1 MNVLYLTIIP
11 RKTQRMTLDI
21 AEELVSR
28 GHNVFVVCP
37 CDTEDIPIGHFTQ
50 IGKVNYLFVKSGYS
64 TGKVGLVRKVIN
76 FLTIDSRFNKA
87 MQGVLK
93 TTHIDMILYST
104 PPITLVNTIK
114 WVKRKYNVVSYLM
127 LKDIFPQNAVDLGM
141 MKTKGIMGLPY
152 LLFREKER
160 NLYAVSDYIGCM
172 SDANVNYVLRENPE
186 INPEKVGLCVNSLH
200 LQNAKDVDVVKIR
213 ALYGIPQDRVVFL
226 YGGNLGKPQ
235 GLQFLVDILRTNK
248 DKKDRY
254 FVICG
259 SGNDQQRIT
268 SYINDEKPENVLF
281 ISRLSPDDFD
291 VLTRATDVG
300 MIFLDK
306 RFTIP
311 NFPSRLLSIM
321 LNEKPAI
328 AATDKNTD
336 IGDVITN
343 NKFGWWCESGDL
355 EKYNFY
361 LDSICSGHE
370 DIELKGKKAREYY
383 EANYTTATAVNQ
395 ILKGYNIAKLQKQ

>member
-1 MNVLYLTIIP
+1 MNILYLTIIP

-28 GHNVFVVCP
+28 GHSVYIVCP
-37 CDTEDIPIGHFTQ
+37 CDTDDVSVNHFTQ

-64 TGKVGLVRKVIN
+64 TGKVGLVRKVFN
-76 FLTIDSRFNKA
+76 LLTIDFRFKKA
-87 MQGVLK
+87 MHRALD
-93 TTHIDMILYST
+93 TINIDMVLYST

-114 WVKRKYNVVSYLM
+114 WVKRKCNAVSYLM

-152 LLFREKER
+152 VVFRKKEK

-186 INPEKVGLCVNSLH
+186 ICSEKVGLCVNSLH
-200 LQNAKDVDVVKIR
+200 LQNARDIDVAKIR
-213 ALYGIPQDRVVFL
+213 GLYGIPKDCVVFL

-235 GLQFLVDILRTNK
+235 GLQFLVDILRANK
-248 DKKDRY
+248 DKRDRF

-259 SGNDQQRIT
+259 SGNDQQRII

-281 ISRLSPDDFD
+281 VSKLSPEDFD

-343 NKFGWWCESGDL
+343 NKFGWWCESGEL

-370 DIELKGKKAREYY
+370 DIKMMGMKARAYY
-383 EANYTTATAVNQ
+383 EANYTTASAVNQ
-395 ILKGYNIAKLQKQ
+395 ILKGYNIAKLKIK